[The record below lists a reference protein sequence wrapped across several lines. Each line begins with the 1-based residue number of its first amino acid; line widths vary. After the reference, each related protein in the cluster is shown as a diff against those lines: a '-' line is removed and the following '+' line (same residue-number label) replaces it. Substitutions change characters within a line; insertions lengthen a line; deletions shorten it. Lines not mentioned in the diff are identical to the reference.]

1 MYAEF
6 YKLSGRPFQLTPDP
20 RFYFDSSTHRKA
32 MAYLTYGLNQGEG
45 FIIVTGE
52 IGAGKT
58 TLVGHLF
65 DGLDRERYV
74 AAKVVTT
81 QLNADDTLRMV
92 ASAFGIKTEGAD
104 KATLLQRIEQFLRA
118 QNRSGKRALL
128 IIDEAQNLPKTAL
141 EELRMLS
148 NFQEGGR
155 ALLQSFLL
163 GQPEFREKWALDPEL
178 EQLRQRVI
186 ATHHLSTMTAEET
199 DNYIRHRMELVGW
212 KDDPHFTADAFQAI
226 FDYTG
231 GLPRKLNTLCSRILL
246 FGAIEELHTIT
257 GEVVTDVIA
266 DLERDNRAAAKAR
279 DEAEKAEAAVTEL
292 KYHLVDTPLPPPNNA
307 STAAPT
313 AMNSHHN
320 DIAATLADMERRLAV
335 MEEYIRVHD
344 ETIKQALDIAA
355 RWFAAEK
362 ENDTR
367 EA

>member
-1 MYAEF
+1 MYVEF
-6 YKLSGRPFQLTPDP
+6 YKLTGRPFQLTPDP

-65 DGLDRERYV
+65 DELDRDRYV
-74 AAKVVTT
+74 ASKVVTT

-92 ASAFGIKTEGAD
+92 ASGFGLPTEGAD
-104 KATLLQRIEQFLRA
+104 KATLLQRIESFLRGQA
-118 QNRSGKRALL
+118 RSGKRALL
-128 IIDEAQNLPKTAL
+128 IIDEAQNLPKGAL

-148 NFQEGGR
+148 NFQDSGR

-163 GQPEFREKWALDPEL
+163 GQPEFRDKWALDPDL

-199 DNYIRHRMELVGW
+199 EHYIRHRMELVGW
-212 KDDPHFTADAFQAI
+212 QGDPEFTADAFQAI
-226 FDYTG
+226 FEYTG

-246 FGAIEELHTIT
+246 YGALEELRKIT
-257 GEVVTDVIA
+257 GEVVLEVIA

-279 DEAEKAEAAVTEL
+279 EEAQKTSEEVSALKAHLDDELAAKAASL
-292 KYHLVDTPLPPPNNA
+292 NGSGHPLA
-307 STAAPT
+307 SL
-313 AMNSHHN
+313 SE
-320 DIAATLADMERRLAV
+320 IERRLAV
-335 MEEYIRVHD
+335 LEEYVRLHD
-344 ETIKQALDIAA
+344 QTIKQALEIAA
-355 RWFAAEK
+355 KWLAQEGQEGEA
-362 ENDTR
+362 DGR
-367 EA
+367 ES